1 MKMEYTAPSFT
12 KYAPIESAANVIYY
26 YYTY

>member
-12 KYAPIESAANVIYY
+12 KFPPIESAANVVYY
-26 YYTY
+26 YYVY